1 MPICMYIITFL
12 GTSIVLFVC
21 LLLNLLQ
28 KFGTKKVL
36 TLVSFIFWVLSHTDH
51 DEGNQSDWQGDND
64 DRGDEGDQSD
74 LILFDSAALP
84 ELTTNWHSEGGN
96 AQIILGSHDNDKDYY
111 VDDDDGDYNDDI
123 VVDDDDQIIMAVKA
137 MLRMMTRI
145 AMRMMP

>member
-1 MPICMYIITFL
+1 M
-12 GTSIVLFVC
+12 
-21 LLLNLLQ
+21 
-28 KFGTKKVL
+28 
-36 TLVSFIFWVLSHTDH
+36 SHNVH
-51 DEGNQSDWQGDND
+51 DEGNTWQGDND

-145 AMRMMP
+145 AMRMMPGMSVEEFEDYLLQHSPSIIMMMMMTIPDSNSYANDGGMLKIIW